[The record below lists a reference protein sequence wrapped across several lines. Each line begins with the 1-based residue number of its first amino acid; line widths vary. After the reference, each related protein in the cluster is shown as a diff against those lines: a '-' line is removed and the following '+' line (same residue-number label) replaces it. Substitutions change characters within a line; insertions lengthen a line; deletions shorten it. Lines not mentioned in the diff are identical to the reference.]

1 MYLTVKANVMASG
14 NSKDTYSLLLLLC
27 HRKKKKKSRTIEV
40 SPMRNHSGL
49 EESVYYTSFRKGM
62 MVF

>member
-1 MYLTVKANVMASG
+1 MYLTIKANVMASG
-14 NSKDTYSLLLLLC
+14 DSKDTYSLLLLLY
-27 HRKKKKKSRTIEV
+27 HRKKSRTIEV